1 MSSLFLFLKAIGFG
15 IALAAPVGPIAILCV
30 RRTLTNGFTAG
41 LVTGMGAATADGL
54 YAALAA
60 FGLSSILHFLIGA
73 SPFMQLVGGIFL
85 CYIGVRL
92 FWVKTNTDTSEVITS
107 SPHLSNYIKTFLLT
121 LANPLTIV
129 IFLGIVSVLEID
141 STIYAAFLLT
151 IGIFLGST
159 LWHLLLVSGFS
170 IARTFLKPKHFTLIN
185 YLSGLLL
192 AGLGTSMLIL

>member
-1 MSSLFLFLKAIGFG
+1 MSNLFLFLKALGFG

-30 RRTLTNGFTAG
+30 RRTLTDGFAAG

-60 FGLSSILHFLIGA
+60 FGLSSILHVLMGA
-73 SPFMQLVGGIFL
+73 SPFMQFGGGIFL

-92 FWVKTNTDTSEVITS
+92 FWVKTNVDTSQEIHS
-107 SPHLSNYIKTFLLT
+107 SSHLSNYIKTLLLT
-121 LANPLTIV
+121 LANPLTVV
-129 IFLGIVSVLEID
+129 IFLGLVSVLEID
-141 STIYAAFLLT
+141 TSPHAAFILT
-151 IGIFLGST
+151 IGIFLGSV

-192 AGLGTSMLIL
+192 AGLGTSILIP